1 MYIHRCENRYLDISV
16 YVYIYI
22 DVFISTY
29 IYIYRLCIVP
39 ELNRFDASQRGDI
52 DLNIT
57 VLKIIAAISW
67 GWIRKPQLVV
77 QLSVFFSGGNIL
89 PSLKL
94 T

>member
-1 MYIHRCENRYLDISV
+1 MYSPRIEG
-16 YVYIYI
+16 
-22 DVFISTY
+22 
-29 IYIYRLCIVP
+29 
-39 ELNRFDASQRGDI
+39 LNTSPFLEGLLRQSRRFDASQRGDI
-52 DLNIT
+52 DLNIA